1 MARPTDDPIVWGT
14 DTNYPAGAD
23 SWNGTP
29 VKVAPSAGVVAAGWE
44 PEDRPPAQHLNHLL
58 HNHGAWLD
66 YLRALNDALPLDNW
80 SGTEAS
86 GAEVGGCY
94 TICGGL
100 SNSREVWVRG
110 SSTKTIYRSTNGGKH
125 WTAASSMPAAWG
137 AAAETRKIIYDG
149 TYFVAVGRSGGNWIA
164 TSTDGDT
171 WTDRSPAG
179 AAGLYSVA
187 WDGASAYVAVGSTGG
202 IYLASSPT
210 GTWTA
215 QTPAA
220 AYAGQFRSVFWDGSQ
235 FVAVGSA
242 GAIQTSPDGAT
253 WAAQTAAAAYAG
265 TFVGVSGN
273 GSRLIAVGTSALAM
287 QYSDDGGATWSDAT
301 SSLPSWITDPADILY
316 SSTFGQWLVSD
327 FTEDVIGRT
336 LEPIAGDWHLI
347 NYPAD
352 GGAQTNILEP
362 QGMCDTL
369 GRVGVAVSVNAA
381 NRPTCLLS
389 MRART

>member
-14 DTNYPAGAD
+14 DANYPAGAD
-23 SWNGTP
+23 TWNGTP

-66 YLRALNDALPLDNW
+66 YLKKLDDLYLDNW
-80 SGTEAS
+80 YSSSYAS
-86 GAEVGGCY
+86 ADGSASYTVTGAEISGMW
-94 TICGGL
+94 T
-100 SNSREVWVRG
+100 WVRG
-110 SSTKTIYRSTNGGKH
+110 LAAKVIKYSTNEGRNWTSST
-125 WTAASSMPAAWG
+125 MPAGWG
-137 AAAETRKIIYDG
+137 AAAETRKIIWDG
-149 TYFVAVGRSGGNWIA
+149 TVFIAVGRNGGNWIA
-164 TSTDGDT
+164 TSTDGAT
-171 WTDRSPAG
+171 FTDRSPAG
-179 AAGLYSVA
+179 TAGLYSVA
-187 WDGASAYVAVGSTGG
+187 WDGASAYVAVGAAGG

-253 WAAQTAAAAYAG
+253 WTAQTAAAAYAG

-287 QYSDDGGATWSDAT
+287 QYSDDGGATWNNAT
-301 SSLPSWITDPADILY
+301 SSLPSYITDTSDICY
-316 SSTFGQWLVSD
+316 SPTFGQW
-327 FTEDVIGRT
+327 VITSVTDNRAIRSR
-336 LEPIAGDWHLI
+336 EPIAGD
-347 NYPAD
+347 YF
-352 GGAQTNILEP
+352 
-362 QGMCDTL
+362 
-369 GRVGVAVSVNAA
+369 AVRAA
-381 NRPTCLLS
+381 NLS
-389 MRART
+389 EGVTNASGHWGVQDVGGQVAIACDANGSTTVAPALFSLRART